1 MQFYYQPKQH
11 YIDEE
16 NDDRPAIWVE
26 RIWNH
31 KGSTSGASS
40 GDFHAYRRMKRAE
53 AIKKT
58 QQEEEENEV

>member
-1 MQFYYQPKQH
+1 M
-11 YIDEE
+11 
-16 NDDRPAIWVE
+16 E

-53 AIKKT
+53 AIKR
-58 QQEEEENEV
+58 QEHDEEELEV